1 MLTICY
7 KYCKQLFGGRI
18 IMNTKLYYLF
28 SEISKNNFV
37 ESIYACEDG
46 ETIENATM
54 QTGVYPM
61 GTFLSKTINI
71 LDPLAKKNFSVLQ
84 WDMIISKE
92 LEIFSEEKKA
102 SSFSNLIY
110 DNDAVAHKVFELLLL
125 DNEKYVH
132 SKRSKEEFT
141 KILKLYLNYVR
152 LCGCQDKGK
161 YSSIK
166 ELYLL
171 INQTRDRLP
180 EHFTYVTNVLNKQN
194 IATENEIEN
203 ALVDIDF
210 IDSAFAPPI
219 KERNTL
225 FPRPYSPLHN
235 TIKTKWGELKT
246 PLEVFDITDIID
258 LILASVYCIFQQGY
272 FLKECRYC
280 KSLFTTHDKRKNYC
294 PNLNNDY
301 SCSKESK
308 RKKQSKR
315 EAPEWAKKEK
325 CLRTTSARNYG
336 VTSDEHRKN
345 LDYCQK
351 WRNEM
356 KNGNITDA
364 KYVELLERKY
374 LKKYKNK

>member
-1 MLTICY
+1 MT
-7 KYCKQLFGGRI
+7 
-18 IMNTKLYYLF
+18 TKLYYLF
-28 SEISKNNFV
+28 SEISKDNFV
-37 ESIYACEDG
+37 ESIYACEEG

-84 WDMIISKE
+84 WDMIISKK
-92 LEIFSEEKKA
+92 LEIFSEKKA

-132 SKRSKEEFT
+132 SKRSKKEFT
-141 KILKLYLNYVR
+141 KILQLYLNYVR
-152 LCGCQDKGK
+152 LCGRQDKGK
-161 YSSIK
+161 HSSVK

-194 IATENEIEN
+194 IVTENEIEN
-203 ALVDIDF
+203 ALQDIDF
-210 IDSAFAPPI
+210 IDSSFAPPL

-235 TIKTKWGELKT
+235 IIKTKWGELKT

-258 LILASVYCIFQQGY
+258 LILASVYYIFQQGY
-272 FLKECRYC
+272 FLKECPYC
-280 KSLFTTHDKRKNYC
+280 KSLFITRDRRRDYC
-294 PNLNNDY
+294 PNLYDNAK
-301 SCSKESK
+301 SCHKNFRQEE
-308 RKKQSKR
+308 QS
-315 EAPEWAKKEK
+315 KKEK
-325 CLRTTSARNYG
+325 LESRFMHKSLRTIYAAKYG
-336 VTSDEHRKN
+336 TMSDKYNDYMDESLEWRK
-345 LDYCQK
+345 K
-351 WRNEM
+351 I
-356 KNGNITDA
+356 KNGNATED
-364 KYVELLERKY
+364 KYIEWLKSKY
-374 LKKYKNK
+374 LKKYKDK